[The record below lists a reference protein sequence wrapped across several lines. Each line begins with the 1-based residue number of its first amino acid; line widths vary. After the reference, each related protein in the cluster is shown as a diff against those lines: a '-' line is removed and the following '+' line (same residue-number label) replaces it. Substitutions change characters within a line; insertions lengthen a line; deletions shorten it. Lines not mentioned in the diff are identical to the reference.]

1 MLLNDAQETG
11 ATIPQSGWT
20 PEMARSITLTLCLL
34 IATPALAQQAP
45 ADDSP
50 PRPRI
55 GLVLSGGGA
64 RGLAHVGVLKVLDE
78 LRVPVDAI
86 AGTSMGA
93 VIGGLYASG
102 MTAAEI
108 EALVKSVDWNA
119 AFRDRPPRSDLNFRR
134 KQDDREF
141 LVRFPLGLQAGKFR
155 VPRGLIQGQKL
166 TQILRRATIS
176 VAGIDDFNRLPT
188 RFRAIATDLETGDRR
203 VLASGDLTEA
213 LRASM
218 SAPGVFAPVE
228 LDGRLLVDGGLVENL
243 PVDVAKEMG
252 VDIVIAVDVGF
263 QPVGRRELNSA
274 LAVSNQMLT
283 IMMQRETDRQRQLLV
298 DGDVLI
304 EPPLGTMQSLDF
316 MVVDQTVTHG
326 VDGARGQAAR
336 LAALSVSE
344 AQWQQYVAARA
355 AGESTLPEILFV
367 RVDAKSARYRERI
380 EAELAPVVGKTLD
393 PGAMEWRLS
402 HLYGDDNFESLDY
415 KIVRDQEAEGI
426 EVAARRKSWG
436 PNYVRFGLEL
446 QDDFEG
452 SNSFNAGV
460 RTQVTEVNKYG
471 AEWQTDLRIGADP
484 RFSTEFYQPIGYDW
498 DWFVAPRLLVERRN
512 FDFFSGD
519 ERLATYR
526 VRNQEAGLDVG
537 REFASWGELRV
548 GLIRGGGDQQ
558 LLVGDPGDT
567 DLPPRI
573 DFNRGELY
581 SRFTLDRLD
590 DVYFPRHGAF
600 FTLQW
605 NGPRKGLGAD
615 VNADRISFDWM
626 LARSWGRSTY
636 VLWTTG
642 GVAVSGP
649 QDLVQ
654 DFYSLGGLFN
664 LSGLPV
670 DSLSGPHFGV
680 ARALY
685 YRHVGSGG
693 EGFLNVPT
701 YVGVSLEI
709 GNVWQRRSDIDFES
723 ARFNGAAFLGFDT
736 FLGPI
741 YLAAGLDEDGS
752 RSFYLMLGR
761 LR

>member
-1 MLLNDAQETG
+1 
-11 ATIPQSGWT
+11 
-20 PEMARSITLTLCLL
+20 MARSITLTLCLL
-34 IATPALAQQAP
+34 IAAPALAQQVP
-45 ADDSP
+45 ADAPP

-78 LRVPVDAI
+78 MHVPVDAI

-108 EALVKSVDWNA
+108 EALVKTVDWNA

-141 LVRFPLGLQAGKFR
+141 LVRIPLGLKAGKFR

-166 TQILRRATIS
+166 TQMLRRETIS
-176 VAGIDDFNRLPT
+176 VAGIDDFDRLPT
-188 RFRAIATDLETGDRR
+188 RFRAVATDLETGDRR
-203 VLASGDLTEA
+203 VLAGGDLTEA

-228 LDGRLLVDGGLVENL
+228 LNGRLLVDGGLVENL
-243 PVDVAKEMG
+243 PVDVAREMG

-274 LAVSNQMLT
+274 LAVSNQMLS
-283 IMMQRETDRQRQLLV
+283 IMMQRETDRQRELLV

-304 EPPLGTMQSLDF
+304 EPPLGTMLSLDF
-316 MVVDQTVTHG
+316 TVVDQTVQRG
-326 VDGARGQAAR
+326 ADGARGEAAR
-336 LAALSVSE
+336 LAELSVGE
-344 AQWQQYVAARA
+344 AEWQHYVAARA
-355 AGESTLPEILFV
+355 AGESKLPDIQFV
-367 RVDAKSARYRERI
+367 RVDAKSRRYRERI
-380 EAELAPVVGKTLD
+380 EAELSPVVGKPLD
-393 PGAMEWRLS
+393 PGAMEQRLS

-415 KIVRDQEAEGI
+415 RIVRDHEAEGV
-426 EVAARRKSWG
+426 EVSARRKSWG

-471 AEWQTDLRIGADP
+471 AEWQTDLRIGASP
-484 RFSTEFYQPIGYDW
+484 RFLTEFYQPIGYAW
-498 DWFVAPRLLVERRN
+498 NWFIAPRLLVERRS
-512 FDFFSGD
+512 FDFIQDD

-537 REFASWGELRV
+537 REFGSWGELRV
-548 GLIRGGGDQQ
+548 GLTRGEGDQQ
-558 LLVGDPGDT
+558 LLVGNAADPN
-567 DLPPRI
+567 LPPRS
-573 DFNRGELY
+573 DFERGELY

-590 DVYFPRHGAF
+590 DVYFPRNGES

-615 VNADRISFDWM
+615 ANADRISFDWL
-626 LARSWGRSTY
+626 LARSSGRNTF
-636 VLWTTG
+636 VLWTSG

-649 QDLVQ
+649 QDSVQ
-654 DFYSLGGLFN
+654 DFYTLGGLFN

-670 DSLSGPHFGV
+670 ESLSGPHFGV

-685 YRHVGSGG
+685 YRRVGSGG
-693 EGFLNVPT
+693 RGFLNVPT
-701 YVGVSLEI
+701 YAGISLEL
-709 GNVWQRRSDIDFES
+709 GNVWEQRSDIDVDS
-723 ARFNGAAFLGFDT
+723 ARFNGAAFLGLDT
-736 FLGPI
+736 FLGPV
-741 YLAAGLDEDGS
+741 YLAAGVDEHGS

>member
-1 MLLNDAQETG
+1 
-11 ATIPQSGWT
+11 
-20 PEMARSITLTLCLL
+20 MARAITLTFWFL
-34 IATPALAQQAP
+34 IAAPALAQQAP
-45 ADDSP
+45 ADAP
-50 PRPRI
+50 PSRPRI

-78 LRVPVDAI
+78 MHVPVDAI

-102 MTAAEI
+102 KSAKEI
-108 EALVKSVDWNA
+108 EALVRTVDWNS

-134 KQDDREF
+134 KLDDREY
-141 LVRFPLGLQAGKFR
+141 LVRLPLGLKAGKFR

-166 TQILRRATIS
+166 TQILRRETIS
-176 VAGIDDFNRLPT
+176 IAGTDDFDRLPT
-188 RFRAIATDLETGDRR
+188 RFRAVATDLETGERR
-203 VLASGDLTEA
+203 VLAGGDLTEA

-228 LDGRLLVDGGLVENL
+228 LNGRLLVDGGLVENL
-243 PVDVAKEMG
+243 PVDVAKAMG

-263 QPVGRRELNSA
+263 QPVGRRELTSA

-283 IMMQRETDRQRQLLV
+283 IMMQRETDRQRELLV
-298 DGDVLI
+298 EGDVLI
-304 EPPLGTMQSLDF
+304 EPPLGTMASLDF
-316 MVVDQTVTHG
+316 TVVDQTIAHG
-326 VDGARGQAAR
+326 NAAARAQAAQ
-336 LAALSVSE
+336 LSVFSVSE
-344 AQWQQYVAARA
+344 AEWAHYVAARA
-355 AGESTLPEILFV
+355 GGRSALPEIQFV
-367 RVDAKSARYRERI
+367 RVDTKSRRYQERI
-380 EAELAPVVGKTLD
+380 EAELSPVVGKALD
-393 PGAMEWRLS
+393 AGDMERRLS

-415 KIVRDQEAEGI
+415 KIVRDKGAQGI
-426 EVAARRKSWG
+426 EVSARRKSWG

-452 SNSFNAGV
+452 SNSFNAGI

-471 AEWQTDLRIGADP
+471 AEWQTDLRVGASP
-484 RFSTEFYQPIGYDW
+484 RFSTEFYQPIGYAW
-498 DWFVAPRLLVERRN
+498 DWFIAPHFLVERRN
-512 FDFFSGD
+512 FDFISGD

-526 VRNQEAGLDVG
+526 VRNQEVGLDVG
-537 REFASWGELRV
+537 REFGSWGELRA
-548 GLIRGGGDQQ
+548 GLIRGEGDQS
-558 LLVGDPGDT
+558 LLVGDAADPG
-567 DLPPRI
+567 LPPAS
-573 DFNRGELY
+573 DFHRGEVYARL
-581 SRFTLDRLD
+581 SLDRLD
-590 DVYFPRHGAF
+590 DVYFPRHGESF
-600 FTLQW
+600 VLQW

-615 VNADRISFDWM
+615 TNSDRISFDWM
-626 LARSWGRSTY
+626 LARSWGRNTV

-642 GVAVSGP
+642 GAVVSGP
-649 QDLVQ
+649 QDSVQ

-664 LSGLPV
+664 LSGLPA

-685 YRHVGSGG
+685 YRRIGSGG

-701 YVGVSLEI
+701 YAGVSLEI
-709 GNVWQRRSDIDFES
+709 GNVWQQRSDVDLGS
-723 ARFNGAAFLGFDT
+723 ARLNGAAYLGFDT

>member
-1 MLLNDAQETG
+1 
-11 ATIPQSGWT
+11 
-20 PEMARSITLTLCLL
+20 MARSITLTLCLL
-34 IATPALAQQAP
+34 IAAPALAQQAP
-45 ADDSP
+45 ADAPP

-78 LRVPVDAI
+78 MHVPVDAI

-108 EALVKSVDWNA
+108 EALVKTVDWNA

-141 LVRFPLGLQAGKFR
+141 LVRIPLGLKAGKFR

-166 TQILRRATIS
+166 TQMLRRETIS
-176 VAGIDDFNRLPT
+176 VAGIDDFDRLPT
-188 RFRAIATDLETGDRR
+188 RFRAVATDLETGDRR
-203 VLASGDLTEA
+203 VLAGGDLTEA

-228 LDGRLLVDGGLVENL
+228 LNGRLLVDGGLVENL

-252 VDIVIAVDVGF
+252 VDFVIAVDVGL
-263 QPVGRRELNSA
+263 QPVDRRELNSA

-283 IMMQRETDRQRQLLV
+283 IMMQRETDRQRELLV

-304 EPPLGTMQSLDF
+304 EPPLGTMLSLDF
-316 MVVDQTVTHG
+316 TVVDQTVQRG
-326 VDGARGQAAR
+326 ADGARGEAAR
-336 LAALSVSE
+336 LAELSVGE
-344 AQWQQYVAARA
+344 AEWQHYVAARA
-355 AGESTLPEILFV
+355 AGESKLPDIQFV
-367 RVDAKSARYRERI
+367 RVDAKSRRYRERI
-380 EAELAPVVGKTLD
+380 EAELSPVVGKPLD
-393 PGAMEWRLS
+393 PGAMEQRLS

-415 KIVRDQEAEGI
+415 RIVRDHEAEGV
-426 EVAARRKSWG
+426 EVSARRKSWG

-471 AEWQTDLRIGADP
+471 AEWQTDLRIGASP
-484 RFSTEFYQPIGYDW
+484 RFLTEFYQPIGYAW
-498 DWFVAPRLLVERRN
+498 NWFIAPRLLVERRS
-512 FDFFSGD
+512 FDFIQDD

-537 REFASWGELRV
+537 REFGSWGELRV
-548 GLIRGGGDQQ
+548 GLTRGEGDQQ
-558 LLVGDPGDT
+558 LLVGNAADPN
-567 DLPPRI
+567 LPPRS
-573 DFNRGELY
+573 DFERGELY

-590 DVYFPRHGAF
+590 DVYFPRNGES

-615 VNADRISFDWM
+615 VNADRISFDWL
-626 LARSWGRSTY
+626 LARSSGRNTF
-636 VLWTTG
+636 VLWTSG

-649 QDLVQ
+649 QDSVQ
-654 DFYSLGGLFN
+654 DFYTLGGLFN

-670 DSLSGPHFGV
+670 ESLSGPHFGV

-685 YRHVGSGG
+685 YRRVGSGG
-693 EGFLNVPT
+693 RGFLNVPT
-701 YVGVSLEI
+701 YAGISLEL
-709 GNVWQRRSDIDFES
+709 GNVWERRSDIDVDS
-723 ARFNGAAFLGFDT
+723 ARFNSAAFLGLDT
-736 FLGPI
+736 FLGPV
-741 YLAAGLDEDGS
+741 YLAAGVDERGS

>member
-1 MLLNDAQETG
+1 
-11 ATIPQSGWT
+11 
-20 PEMARSITLTLCLL
+20 MARPIALTLCLL
-34 IATPALAQQAP
+34 IAVPALAQQAP
-45 ADDSP
+45 ADDPP

-78 LRVPVDAI
+78 MHVPVDAI

-108 EALVKSVDWNA
+108 EALVKTVDWNA

-141 LVRFPLGLQAGKFR
+141 LVRFPLGLKAGKFR

-166 TQILRRATIS
+166 TQMLRRETIS

-188 RFRAIATDLETGDRR
+188 RFRAVATDLETGERH

-228 LDGRLLVDGGLVENL
+228 LNGRLLVDGGLVENL
-243 PVDVAKEMG
+243 PVDVGKEMG

-263 QPVGRRELNSA
+263 QLIGRRELNSA

-283 IMMQRETDRQRQLLV
+283 IMMQRETDRQRELLV

-304 EPPLGTMQSLDF
+304 EPSLGTMMSLDF
-316 MVVDQTVTHG
+316 TVVDQTVKHG
-326 VDGARGQAAR
+326 VDGARGQAAH
-336 LAALSVSE
+336 LAALSVGE
-344 AQWQQYVAARA
+344 ADWERYVAARA
-355 AGESTLPEILFV
+355 AGESALPEIQFV
-367 RVDAKSARYRERI
+367 RVDAKSLRYRERL
-380 EAELAPVVGKTLD
+380 EAELLPVVGKPLD
-393 PGAMEWRLS
+393 PGAMEQRLS
-402 HLYGDDNFESLDY
+402 HLYGDDNFELLDY
-415 KIVRDQEAEGI
+415 KIVRDHEAEGI
-426 EVAARRKSWG
+426 EVSARRKSWG

-446 QDDFEG
+446 QEDFEG
-452 SNSFNAGV
+452 SNSFNAGI

-471 AEWQTDLRIGADP
+471 AEWQTDLRIGASP
-484 RFSTEFYQPIGYDW
+484 RLFTEFYQPIGYARN
-498 DWFVAPRLLVERRN
+498 WFVAPRLLVERRN
-512 FDFFSGD
+512 FDFILD
-519 ERLATYR
+519 EERLATYR
-526 VRNQEAGLDVG
+526 VRNHEAGLDVG
-537 REFASWGELRV
+537 REFGSWGELRV
-548 GLIRGGGDQQ
+548 GLIRGEGDQQ
-558 LLVGDPGDT
+558 LLVGDRGDP

-573 DFNRGELY
+573 DFERGELY

-590 DVYFPRHGAF
+590 DVYFPRNGES

-615 VNADRISFDWM
+615 VNADRISFDWL
-626 LARSWGRSTY
+626 LARSSGRNTY
-636 VLWTTG
+636 VLWTSG
-642 GVAVSGP
+642 GAVVSGP
-649 QDLVQ
+649 QDSVQ
-654 DFYSLGGLFN
+654 DFYTLGGLFN
-664 LSGLPV
+664 LSGLPAE
-670 DSLSGPHFGV
+670 SLSGPHFGI

-685 YRHVGSGG
+685 YRRVGKGG

-701 YVGVSLEI
+701 YAGISLEL
-709 GNVWQRRSDIDFES
+709 GNIWEQRSDIDVDS

-741 YLAAGLDEDGS
+741 YLAAGLDEHGS
-752 RSFYLMLGR
+752 RSFYLLLGR

>member
-1 MLLNDAQETG
+1 
-11 ATIPQSGWT
+11 
-20 PEMARSITLTLCLL
+20 MARSITLALCLL
-34 IATPALAQQAP
+34 SATPALAQQAP
-45 ADDSP
+45 ADDPP

-78 LRVPVDAI
+78 MHVPVDAI

-108 EALVKSVDWNA
+108 EALVRTVDWNS
-119 AFRDRPPRSDLNFRR
+119 AFHDHPPRSDLNFRR

-141 LVRFPLGLQAGKFR
+141 LVRFPLGLKAGKFR
-155 VPRGLIQGQKL
+155 VPHGLIQGQKL
-166 TQILRRATIS
+166 TQILRRETIS
-176 VAGIDDFNRLPT
+176 IAGIDDFDRLPT
-188 RFRAIATDLETGDRR
+188 RFRAVATDLETGERR
-203 VLASGDLTEA
+203 VLAGGDLTAA

-228 LDGRLLVDGGLVENL
+228 VNDRLLVDGGLVENL

-263 QPVGRRELNSA
+263 QPVGRRELTSA

-283 IMMQRETDRQRQLLV
+283 IMMQRETERQRELLV
-298 DGDVLI
+298 DRDLLI
-304 EPPLGTMQSLDF
+304 EPLLGTMLSLDF
-316 MVVDQTVTHG
+316 TAVDQTVMRG
-326 VDGARGQAAR
+326 VDGARGQTAR
-336 LAALSVSE
+336 LAALTIDE

-355 AGESTLPEILFV
+355 AGESTLPEIQFV

-380 EAELAPVVGKTLD
+380 EAALSPVVGIPLD
-393 PGAMEWRLS
+393 PGAMERRLS
-402 HLYGDDNFESLDY
+402 HLYGDGNFESLDY
-415 KIVRDQEAEGI
+415 KIVRDHEAEGI

-452 SNSFNAGV
+452 SNSFNASV

-471 AEWQTDLRIGADP
+471 AEWQTDLRVGANP
-484 RFSTEFYQPIGYDW
+484 RFSTEFYQPLGYAW

-537 REFASWGELRV
+537 REFGNWGELRV
-548 GLIRGGGDQQ
+548 GLIRGEGDQQ

-573 DFNRGELY
+573 DFERGELY

-590 DVYFPRHGAF
+590 DVYFPRHGESFA
-600 FTLQW
+600 LQW
-605 NGPRKGLGAD
+605 NGAREGLGAD
-615 VNADRISFDWM
+615 VNADRISFDWL

-649 QDLVQ
+649 QDAVQ

-664 LSGLPV
+664 LSGLPA

-685 YRHVGSGG
+685 YRRVGSGG
-693 EGFLNVPT
+693 GGFLNVPT
-701 YVGVSLEI
+701 YVGVSLEV
-709 GNVWQRRSDIDFES
+709 GNVWESRSDIDFNS
-723 ARFNGAAFLGFDT
+723 TRVNGAAFLGFAT

-741 YLAAGLDEDGS
+741 YLAAGVGEGGD
-752 RSFYLMLGR
+752 RSFYLLLGR